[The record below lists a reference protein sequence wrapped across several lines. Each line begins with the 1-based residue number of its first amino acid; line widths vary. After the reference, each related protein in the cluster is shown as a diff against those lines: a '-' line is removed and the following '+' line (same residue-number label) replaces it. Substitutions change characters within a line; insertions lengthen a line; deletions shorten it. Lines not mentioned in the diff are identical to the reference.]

1 MKAKA
6 MILVDTSI
14 WISHLRDGNICLEEL
29 LNNGNVLCHPFIMGE
44 LACGSI
50 KNRNE
55 ILSLLQSLP
64 MARIVEHDEVLKF
77 IENRKL
83 IGKGLGYVD
92 VHLLASAILSD
103 SFIWSLDK
111 KLNEIALELNIGFKL
126 K

>member
-1 MKAKA
+1 

-14 WISHLRDGNICLEEL
+14 WISHLRDGNNCLEKL
-29 LNNGNVLCHPFIMGE
+29 LNKGSVLCHPFIIGE

-64 MARIVEHDEVLKF
+64 MAVTVEHDEVLKF
-77 IENRKL
+77 IENVKL
-83 IGKGLGYVD
+83 ISKGLGYVD
-92 VHLLASAILSD
+92 IHLLASAILSD
-103 SFIWSLDK
+103 SLLWSLDK
-111 KLNEIALELNIGFKL
+111 KLSKIALELNIDFKS